1 MTNRELVRTCVP
13 VVVTRALEWDAPCQ
27 RLLSHDADG
36 AWGSSGTVD
45 LRVHASMVRRFK
57 SGFRRRGSPHG
68 SRLQP
73 STIPAAADS
82 NVCRWRERRCPKDV
96 KAILQVAA
104 ECTMAGQHTM
114 ALAQYHRA
122 RAVWRKAAAGLTPS
136 GELSPG
142 ETLFFAVAVG
152 SVLEMAGMESDAL
165 LMYRRCENQQQ
176 LFRLP

>member
-1 MTNRELVRTCVP
+1 
-13 VVVTRALEWDAPCQ
+13 
-27 RLLSHDADG
+27 
-36 AWGSSGTVD
+36 
-45 LRVHASMVRRFK
+45 
-57 SGFRRRGSPHG
+57 
-68 SRLQP
+68 
-73 STIPAAADS
+73 
-82 NVCRWRERRCPKDV
+82 V

-122 RAVWRKAAAGLTPS
+122 RAVWRKAAAAGLTPS

-165 LMYRRCENQQQ
+165 LMYRRCETHNNKFRPADLDASDVNFHHRKLGAESEAPQ
-176 LFRLP
+176 LGCHG